1 MVLQSKTYMPNAQK
15 NHSMEMRIE
24 ISQIGSIHTQCLK
37 MIQNVAF
44 AFFNFVIFNE
54 FLSFKIDLSGNT
66 FLTLSFGF

>member
-1 MVLQSKTYMPNAQK
+1 MVLQSKTDMPNAQK

-54 FLSFKIDLSGNT
+54 FFVI
-66 FLTLSFGF
+66 